1 MFHDKCACIT
11 VYGVSPKGMKPQRG
25 AFQKKERGDLFPLLL
40 YDLIS

>member
-1 MFHDKCACIT
+1 MSHHKCAYIT

-25 AFQKKERGDLFPLLL
+25 AFQKERGDLFPLLL